1 MNDNSK
7 IIIECIR
14 TGKNNE
20 ALKYLYKDPLR
31 KIRSYILK
39 NSGNLDDADDVFQDA
54 VIVLFQYVKNG
65 KYNEE
70 HDLDGFLFRV
80 AKNSW
85 IDIAR
90 KKQKNIKA
98 SFIGFDIADD
108 SDHLNDMIKDEQLTA
123 FQTLFDKLEDNCK
136 KILSY
141 VIFDKKSMKE
151 ISALMGMK
159 DEKVAKNQHYRCKK
173 YFTKLVSDNKE
184 TLNLLKN

>member
-1 MNDNSK
+1 MKDNSK

-20 ALKYLYKDPLR
+20 ALKYLYQDPLR
-31 KIRSYILK
+31 KIRKFILM
-39 NSGNLDDADDVFQDA
+39 NSGTLDDADDVFQDA
-54 VIVLFQYVKNG
+54 VIVLFQYVRNG

-70 HDLDGFLFRV
+70 YDLDGFLFRV
-80 AKNSW
+80 AKNAW

-90 KKQKNIKA
+90 KKQKIIKA
-98 SFIGFDIADD
+98 EFTGFDIGDG
-108 SDHLNDMIKDEQLTA
+108 SDQLRDMIKDEQLTA

-141 VIFDKKSMKE
+141 VIFDKKNMKE
-151 ISALMGMK
+151 ISMLMGMK

-173 YFTKLVSDNKE
+173 YFTKLVSENKE
-184 TLNLLKN
+184 TLNLLRN